1 MASSVTTDIWKG
13 GEQPPGGGGFGG
25 GRGGDDSGS
34 RGVSR
39 RASVTGLMVLLA
51 AVVMFF
57 AALTSAYVV
66 RRGMSNDWEHTAL
79 PGVLWIN
86 TALLLASSGVLELA
100 RRALRA
106 GKREAFNRFWIGGSA
121 LGVMFLLGQYAAWRE
136 LNAKGIYLS
145 TNPSSS
151 FFYVLTAAH
160 AIHLIG
166 GVVALLYVSIQALR
180 LRLGPGKRTAIDVSA
195 MYWHFLDGLWIYL
208 LVLFLVW
215 G

>member
-13 GEQPPGGGGFGG
+13 GDQPPGQGGFGDDG
-25 GRGGDDSGS
+25 SGRGA
-34 RGVSR
+34 SR
-39 RASVTGLMVLLA
+39 RASLTGLMVLLA

-57 AALTSAYVV
+57 AALTSAFVV
-66 RRGMSNDWEHTAL
+66 RRGMSNDWVSTEF
-79 PGVLWIN
+79 PPVLWVN
-86 TALLLASSGVLELA
+86 TAVLLASSAVLELA
-100 RRALRA
+100 RRALKA
-106 GKREAFNRFWIGGSA
+106 GKRESFNRLWIAGSA
-121 LGVMFLLGQYAAWRE
+121 LGVLFLIGQYAARHQ
-136 LNAKGIYLS
+136 LAAHGVYLA

-166 GVVALLYVSIQALR
+166 GVFALLYVSIQALR

-195 MYWHFLDGLWIYL
+195 VYWHFLDGLWVYL
-208 LVLFLVW
+208 LLLFLVW

>member
-13 GEQPPGGGGFGG
+13 GGDPPGGGDFGGGSGG
-25 GRGGDDSGS
+25 GRGA
-34 RGVSR
+34 SR
-39 RASVTGLMVLLA
+39 RASLTGLMVLLA

-57 AALTSAYVV
+57 AALTSAFIV
-66 RRGMSNDWEHTAL
+66 RRGLSNDWEHTAL
-79 PGVLWIN
+79 PRIVFLSTVI
-86 TALLLASSGVLELA
+86 LLASSMVLEMARNALKAGHRERFNRLWTVGSVLGVL
-100 RRALRA
+100 
-106 GKREAFNRFWIGGSA
+106 F
-121 LGVMFLLGQYAAWRE
+121 LGGQYAAWLQLR
-136 LNAKGIYLS
+136 AQGIYLS

-180 LRLGPGKRTAIDVSA
+180 LRLGPGKRTAIDVTA

-208 LVLFLVW
+208 LILFLVW

>member
-13 GEQPPGGGGFGG
+13 GDQPPGRLGGGDGS
-25 GRGGDDSGS
+25 GRGA
-34 RGVSR
+34 SR
-39 RASVTGLMVLLA
+39 RASMTGLMVLLA

-57 AALTSAYVV
+57 AALSSAFIV
-66 RRGMSNDWEHTAL
+66 RRGLSNDWAHTEL
-79 PGVLWIN
+79 PQVLWLN
-86 TALLLASSGVLELA
+86 TVVLLASSLALELA
-100 RRALRA
+100 RRALKA
-106 GKREAFNRFWIGGSA
+106 GKRESFNRFWILGSA
-121 LGVMFLLGQYAAWRE
+121 LGVVFLIGQYLAWLQLR
-136 LNAKGIYLS
+136 AQGIYIA

-160 AIHLIG
+160 AVHLIG
-166 GVVALLYVSIQALR
+166 GVCALLYVSVQALR

-208 LVLFLVW
+208 LILFLVW